1 MLITIKT
8 FEYKFQLYGRQ
19 IWGQSFFMETIYNT
33 SLSHSDQHS
42 TAHNDKP
49 THRTSI
55 VEDTKEGKLQ
65 VLQNMFS
72 KIAKGCD
79 QYLQCSFKGI
89 FLNALTELKKQLAQ
103 FFEITKMPD

>member
-1 MLITIKT
+1 MSTSSNCIGD
-8 FEYKFQLYGRQ
+8 KFGDNHY
-19 IWGQSFFMETIYNT
+19 FMETIHNT
-33 SLSHSDQHS
+33 SPSHSYQHS
-42 TAHNDKP
+42 TAHNEKA
-49 THRTSI
+49 THRESI